1 MSDEGGALEKAGVK
15 VWLGGWLGWLV
26 GVVGW
31 FGWLVGVVGWL
42 DWLV

>member
-15 VWLGGWLGWLV
+15 GRLGGWLGWLV